1 MGTRPMDVHSRKDR
15 HRLLKRQDGV
25 VAVEFVIL
33 FPLFM
38 LILVGIVEFGHL
50 FNMRHTLTNASREGA
65 RAAVVYTTIA
75 NRKTWAEG
83 TAKAAVD
90 KYLADTKFGGP
101 YTVTPVAG
109 TSTGNLVTVTVTSD
123 SGSLLLDKL
132 VPAIGDK
139 IKTVT
144 AETTMRME

>member
-1 MGTRPMDVHSRKDR
+1 MRWFYRRKAGTFLARE
-15 HRLLKRQDGV
+15 DGV

-33 FPLFM
+33 FPIFM

-50 FNMRHTLTNASREGA
+50 FNVRHTLTNASREGA
-65 RAAVVYTTIA
+65 RAAVVYTTA
-75 NRKTWAEG
+75 TDRKKWAED

-109 TSTGNLVTVTVTSD
+109 TATGNLVTVTVTSD
-123 SGSLLLDKL
+123 SGLLLLDK
-132 VPAIGDK
+132 VSGKVGDAFSK
-139 IKTVT
+139 IKTVS